1 MPKVLA
7 DREEV
12 VFQEGIPENPSHIYE
27 LLMGAFAEQRRSLV
41 KFIVDGEDA
50 LQTGEF
56 PEKFELIEA
65 ESLTHDEITFRLSID
80 LINQMT
86 TQNDAI
92 AAYQNNILVL
102 PWSQVVKQ
110 MDAFIQKIQPFADL
124 IDHITPYAQSY
135 SPPWR
140 KGLEEVAVTQ
150 ANSLNK
156 ILTSFENFD
165 PAGLSD
171 ELHNVFIP
179 LSHKTIKLFADQII
193 PFLKEETEKQKASL

>member
-12 VFQEGIPENPSHIYE
+12 VFQEGIPEAPSHIYE

-41 KFIVDGEDA
+41 KFIVDGTDA

-56 PEKFELIEA
+56 PEQFVLIEA

-92 AAYQNNILVL
+92 AAYQSNVLVL
-102 PWSQVVKQ
+102 PWSQVVNQ

-140 KGLEEVAVTQ
+140 ESLEAVAVSQ

-179 LSHKTIKLFADQII
+179 LSHKTIKLFAEQII
-193 PFLKEETEKQKASL
+193 PFLKEETEKQKTNL